1 MNSLNLGYLRGL
13 YDFLMRKSD
22 EELEKFDINSNVN
35 QKILFEEMR
44 NSFST
49 FGPASKENI
58 INGLSY
64 VLADFSNDSLWRSAI
79 PHDLPINRIADRR
92 GYLEGILFAL
102 TNTSPYLTN
111 VGDFVLIDEIGP
123 SGLDYST

>member
-13 YDFLMRKSD
+13 YDFLMSKSD
-22 EELEKFDINSNVN
+22 EELERFDINSTAN

-44 NSFST
+44 RSFLT
-49 FGPASKENI
+49 FGPISKENI
-58 INGLSY
+58 INGLNY

-79 PHDLPINRIADRR
+79 PHDLALNRVADRR
-92 GYLEGILFAL
+92 DYLEGILFAL
-102 TNTSPYLTN
+102 NIPPYSTN
-111 VGDFVLIDEIGP
+111 VDDFVLIDEIGP

>member
-22 EELEKFDINSNVN
+22 EELERFDINSTAN

-44 NSFST
+44 HSFST
-49 FGPASKENI
+49 FGPISKENI
-58 INGLSY
+58 VNGLNY
-64 VLADFSNDSLWRSAI
+64 VLADFSNDSLWRSAV
-79 PHDLPINRIADRR
+79 PHDLPLNRVVDRR

-102 TNTSPYLTN
+102 NTPPYSTN
-111 VGDFVLIDEIGP
+111 VDDFVLIDEIGP

>member
-13 YDFLMRKSD
+13 YDFLMSKSD
-22 EELEKFDINSNVN
+22 EELERFDINSTAN
-35 QKILFEEMR
+35 QKNLFEEMR
-44 NSFST
+44 RSFLT
-49 FGPASKENI
+49 FGPISKENI

-79 PHDLPINRIADRR
+79 PHDLPLNRVADRR

-102 TNTSPYLTN
+102 NIPPYSTN
-111 VGDFVLIDEIGP
+111 VDDFVLIDEIGP